1 MVMRLCWCP
10 QSTVRA
16 LMRLRTGWGV
26 TPGFGMIGIKSMN
39 YRSSHAASSP
49 SSWSRQGPTAHTL
62 HWTKCIHLSI
72 HSLWLYMRHLSPHR
86 INYDKTLGS
95 DSHNHN
101 LYCTVRFLGC
111 FRRLWLYNAMSDDRV
126 CQVNGRTFVYAVC
139 GSTEY
144 NTFAV
149 NIVQIVRPAMWKSNR
164 NQQRY
169 NIGDMRYDH
178 HSTEAPWQMAGG
190 DIGAWTWPFP
200 EL

>member
-101 LYCTVRFLGC
+101 LYCTVEVSRLLSKTLTIQCNVWRPCLPGQWQNIC
-111 FRRLWLYNAMSDDRV
+111 LCSVWQYRVQHFR
-126 CQVNGRTFVYAVC
+126 C
-139 GSTEY
+139 
-144 NTFAV
+144 
-149 NIVQIVRPAMWKSNR
+149 
-164 NQQRY
+164 
-169 NIGDMRYDH
+169 
-178 HSTEAPWQMAGG
+178 
-190 DIGAWTWPFP
+190 
-200 EL
+200 